1 MLTSFRS
8 PLEFPSKKSLTKRG
22 DFGIVNIVQE
32 ATPIL
37 PDDEPLVSAS
47 KLDSSEEPTVTEHL
61 AEQTAQM
68 LDEIRK

>member
-1 MLTSFRS
+1 M
-8 PLEFPSKKSLTKRG
+8 TKRG

-37 PDDEPLVSAS
+37 PDDDEPLVSAS